1 MGDMDPHVFT
11 LDIFISEMAY
21 LTHPKPG
28 GIHEGDHGFGLDIVD
43 RFDERSGFFLR
54 RDIGEISVK
63 LSHGE
68 LCGIPGFVKDIHRKE
83 TDLGDG
89 TVDRAVRQTSGFFEM
104 IKESPLVIVS
114 YLGRILMKSIGDIV
128 KISRDIGTIR
138 LHGVSS
144 QSAKRDHFFI
154 TF

>member
-1 MGDMDPHVFT
+1 MGDMDPHVFA
-11 LDIFISEMAY
+11 LDIFISEMTY
-21 LTHPKPG
+21 FTHPEPG
-28 GIHEGDHGFGLDIVD
+28 GIHESDHSFGFDVRNGVD
-43 RFDERSGFFLR
+43 EASGFFLR
-54 RDIGEISVK
+54 RDIREISVK

-89 TVDRAVRQTSGFFEM
+89 AVDRAVRQTSGFFQM
-104 IKESPLVIVS
+104 LKESPLVIVS
-114 YLGRILMKSIGDIV
+114 HLGRILVKSIGDIV

-138 LHGVSS
+138 LHGMVS
-144 QSAKRDHFFI
+144 QTAKRDHFFI